1 MVGQI
6 NYSILD
12 QNAPLKAA
20 QSWDLS
26 GAYNEGVNNALAKQQ
41 AQQSQQMNALSLQK
55 AQRDMKD
62 EEGVRNALSVAGGD
76 YEAAIKTMMKGGQ
89 HKQALELKA
98 KLQEQKTKQVAQHV
112 EALKLVK
119 SGADFVFA
127 NPTMENAAAVLD
139 RIEQQTGQDMSA
151 DRAQLAN
158 IKSAD
163 ELKRWAAGHSLTA
176 KDMMLKTEKMDFG
189 GTVGLLAA
197 DPVSGQ
203 VVGNQSFTK
212 TRSPDSIAADNR
224 AMEGLAQGKIPA
236 GYRRSADGNLEA
248 IPGGPGDKKT
258 QGRPLPTAALK
269 LQQEELDA
277 IGTASSIASDL
288 GEIKRQVDTKELQ
301 LGPGKNLAS
310 SMLNMSGLST
320 PGSRKFSSFK
330 STLEKLRNDSLRLNK
345 GVQTEGDAV
354 RAWNEIMSNINDQAL
369 VSERLGEVM
378 RINDRAKNM
387 RTMNVDTIRANY
399 GHDPLDLSGYNNMP
413 SALGKTKPGGAMPPQ
428 PGTMK
433 DGYRFNGGNPADPAS
448 WVKVP

>member
-26 GAYNEGVNNALAKQQ
+26 GAYNEGINNSLAQQQARQTQQVNALA
-41 AQQSQQMNALSLQK
+41 LQK
-55 AQRDMKD
+55 AQREMSDD
-62 EEGVRNALSVAGGD
+62 ESVRNALSGSGGD
-76 YEAAIKTMMKGGQ
+76 WEAASKAMMEGGQ
-89 HKQALELKA
+89 YKQALELKT
-98 KLQEQKTKQVAQHV
+98 KIQEQKTKQIQQQV
-112 EALKLVK
+112 ESLKLVK
-119 SGADFVFA
+119 SAADFVFA
-127 NPTMENAAAVLD
+127 NPAPENAVATLHQLA
-139 RIEQQTGQDMSA
+139 QQTGQDFSGEIAAVQNMGPEQI
-151 DRAQLAN
+151 R
-158 IKSAD
+158 K
-163 ELKRWAAGHSLTA
+163 WAAGHSLTA
-176 KDMMLKTEKMDFG
+176 KEMMLKTEKMDLG
-189 GTVGLLAA
+189 GTSNLMSV
-197 DPVSGQ
+197 DPVTGK
-203 VVGNQSFTK
+203 VVGQQAFNK
-212 TRSPDSIAADNR
+212 TMSPGEIAADTR
-224 AMEGLAQGKIPA
+224 ARTGLDQGKIPA

-277 IGTASSIASDL
+277 IGTASTIASDL

-301 LGPGKNLAS
+301 LGPGKNLANS
-310 SMLNMSGLST
+310 ALNMAGMST
-320 PGSRKFSSFK
+320 KGSQKFASFK
-330 STLEKLRNDSLRLNK
+330 ATLEKLRNDSLRLNK

-354 RAWNEIMSNINDQAL
+354 RAWNEILTNINDQDL
-369 VSERLGEVM
+369 VSNRLEEVIK
-378 RINDRAKNM
+378 INERAKNL

-399 GHDPLDLSGYNNMP
+399 GHDPLDLSGYNNLP
-413 SALGKTKPGGAMPPQ
+413 TALGKTKPGGAMPPQ